1 MGVYTNYE
9 VEFADFVSWDDDQVR
24 RRLATFNCFF
34 LYLRDMETMT
44 LMFSVYSQHEI
55 KEVLDI
61 LYEMYDVQIKYR
73 VYSSQI
79 WKHHKY

>member
-24 RRLATFNCFF
+24 RRLAAFNCFF
-34 LYLRDMETMT
+34 LYLRDMETMM

-55 KEVLDI
+55 KDVLDI
-61 LYEMYDVQIKYR
+61 LYQMYDVRIKYR
-73 VYSSQI
+73 VYGSQI
-79 WKHHKY
+79 WKYHT